1 MGSDSPCD
9 LSNKMMRS
17 QTAALGFRVKSG
29 WTAVVLLA
37 KPAHALRLSDVSRV
51 ELSDPGLPETRQPYH
66 AAMGKLETN
75 SEELNRRERVVRC
88 IAQQS
93 LSNLLV
99 GYRQKGYAIKRAA
112 VVVGSQ
118 VDPSRIANSH
128 IRAHA
133 LEGRL
138 FRSAVEESLRG
149 HEIRTD
155 VLLERDVYARV
166 AARFK
171 QSIDDVKRAIQS
183 LGRSTPANARS
194 WRVEQKL
201 AALAALFAL
210 EQNSRQPER
219 LPCYFD

>member
-1 MGSDSPCD
+1 MT
-9 LSNKMMRS
+9 RS

-29 WTAVVLLA
+29 WAAVVLLT

-51 ELSDPGLPETRQPYH
+51 ALSDPGLPETRQPYH
-66 AAMGKLETN
+66 AAMGKLETD

-88 IAQQS
+88 IARQS
-93 LSNLLV
+93 LSNLLI

-118 VDPSRIANSH
+118 VDPGSIANPH

-138 FRSAVEESLRG
+138 FRLAVEEFLRCQK
-149 HEIRTD
+149 IPAD
-155 VLLERDVYARV
+155 VLLERDAYVRV
-166 AARFK
+166 AARLK
-171 QSIDDVKRAIQS
+171 HSIDALKRAIQN

-194 WRVEQKL
+194 WRAEEKL

-210 EQNSRQPER
+210 QQNSRQPNR
-219 LPCYFD
+219 LPYNFD